1 MSDSFSYTTL
11 DELAEAI
18 DRFATLLAGDE
29 MVDLAGP
36 DAPLREAAA
45 MVREIG
51 RDASELIGVIE
62 KHQWLLDTLHD
73 LLANDGA
80 LSDSQQ
86 MLLGCVREEALR
98 YGEERKRLEQKLS
111 DFVRTATAWAE
122 LGERLRRDP
131 PGRQAAG

>member
-18 DRFATLLAGDE
+18 DRLVTLLSDDE

-51 RDASELIGVIE
+51 RDASELIGVTE
-62 KHQWLLDTLHD
+62 RHQLLLDTLHD

-80 LSDSQQ
+80 LSGSQQ
-86 MLLGCVREEALR
+86 VLLGCVREEALR
-98 YGEERKRLEQKLS
+98 YGQERERLEQKLS
-111 DFVRTATAWAE
+111 EFVRTATAWAE
-122 LGERLRRDP
+122 LGGSLGVVNGEE
-131 PGRQAAG
+131 